1 MLRIAVVVLAVLAAV
16 FRAHWTAMAHLPMAL
31 LLAGAP
37 AAEQHVWEKSHA
49 TPGCVRYSA
58 NC

>member
-1 MLRIAVVVLAVLAAV
+1 MVVLAVLAAV